1 MHAALVKR
9 GQLTPRFAFLSSL
22 SSLSSLQ
29 CVGFAFCFTHHR
41 LSTLFPTSRSLALT
55 CLLVLIHHCRA
66 HRTLQT
72 NADSCTAATECKFGQ
87 VETQGACCC
96 GPQEGG
102 GGGQQWMH
110 RCLCVTC
117 MSSYTPPPVL
127 NPLHL
132 PLILSTQRPRRGP
145 IACASTAI
153 LAPHS
158 TANRRCACCGEAD
171 NCAWVYLIHKCMV

>member
-1 MHAALVKR
+1 MFHA
-9 GQLTPRFAFLSSL
+9 PPPFHPFSPSL
-22 SSLSSLQ
+22 
-29 CVGFAFCFTHHR
+29 
-41 LSTLFPTSRSLALT
+41 SLALI

-66 HRTLQT
+66 HRTPQT

-87 VETQGACCC
+87 VETQGACCF

-102 GGGQQWMH
+102 GGGLLWMH
-110 RCLCVTC
+110 RCLCVAS
-117 MSSYTPPPVL
+117 MSSCTPPPPPAL
-127 NPLHL
+127 TPLHL

-153 LAPHS
+153 SAPHS

-171 NCAWVYLIHKCMV
+171 NCVCVWGCAWVYLIHKWMVWRRGGEWF